1 METLE
6 DLSTK
11 LQNKSNST
19 GEHKFNELYIV
30 FTTKYSHSLPLIPCS
45 SSDVIKR
52 AMAKAPMIPVA
63 NRELISLDS
72 SPKDHN
78 LLLTM
83 EPTKQFIFFK
93 VFPYTYTYFISYH
106 ANHGLAI
113 TPIV

>member
-1 METLE
+1 METPE

-11 LQNKSNST
+11 LQNKSGST
-19 GEHKFNELYIV
+19 GKHKFNKLYIV
-30 FTTKYSHSLPLIPCS
+30 FTTKYSHSLPLIFCD

-52 AMAKAPMIPVA
+52 VMAKAPSIPVT
-63 NRELISLDS
+63 NQELISLDL

-93 VFPYTYTYFISYH
+93 VFPYTYKYFISYD